1 MTSMSYDWIFFF
13 WSVFFVFN
21 FVRLCCILQYS
32 GFFYVL
38 PTSCL
43 RHLFLVS
50 PLQSGALRFLSKIKM
65 CAQIEYIILAYG
77 GYKLEKKMMRGRKV
91 YYQNN
96 LVIGTKLLNYALQ
109 LVLDYDDLM
118 RIPVVNDVIRK
129 SVDEAVKVRYVS
141 TFSCQHAC
149 SHIWTYF
156 NFCEFMLT
164 IYT

>member
-1 MTSMSYDWIFFF
+1 
-13 WSVFFVFN
+13 
-21 FVRLCCILQYS
+21 
-32 GFFYVL
+32 
-38 PTSCL
+38 
-43 RHLFLVS
+43 
-50 PLQSGALRFLSKIKM
+50 M

-149 SHIWTYF
+149 SHRIYAYYLYLIYLNFYF
-156 NFCEFMLT
+156 PNPSRFNEYYILLNPSDCVFSILT
-164 IYT
+164 IAAFWPSNCRKL